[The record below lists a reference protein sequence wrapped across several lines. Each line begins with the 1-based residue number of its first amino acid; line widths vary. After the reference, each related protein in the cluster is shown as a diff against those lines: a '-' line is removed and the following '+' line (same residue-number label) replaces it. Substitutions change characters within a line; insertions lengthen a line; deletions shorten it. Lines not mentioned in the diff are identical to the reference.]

1 MLICANKSFLHYART
16 HVARSTTLLTNTN
29 VINLLN
35 LMRGELSVLKKQKR
49 ESCHQGY
56 YCTYA
61 INLRVETIYH
71 IHSPFNT
78 IVYRY

>member
-35 LMRGELSVLKKQKR
+35 LMRGELSVLKKTKER
-49 ESCHQGY
+49 ELSRGLLLY
-56 YCTYA
+56 
-61 INLRVETIYH
+61 LRD
-71 IHSPFNT
+71 
-78 IVYRY
+78 